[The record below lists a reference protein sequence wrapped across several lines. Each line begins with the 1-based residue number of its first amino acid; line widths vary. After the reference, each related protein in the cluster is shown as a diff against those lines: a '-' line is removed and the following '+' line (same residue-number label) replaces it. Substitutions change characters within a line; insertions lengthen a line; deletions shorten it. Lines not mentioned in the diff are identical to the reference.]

1 MWIVVYAPQN
11 LAAKITLWSTL
22 VNLIDNWDGI
32 SVTMGDFNKVREA
45 DERFG
50 SCFNERQASSFNSFI
65 TNSSLI
71 DVSLGGRLDHRPILL
86 KEHVS
91 DFGPTPF
98 RFFHSWLE
106 LEGFH
111 TLVVDTWKNDGIV
124 HANDHSQ
131 RLAQIDVKIDQGCAT
146 DLDLLNR
153 SKAIRIL
160 DDLNRLEAKDLA
172 QKARI
177 KWALDGDENSSF
189 FHATL
194 RKKRRQQAIKGILK
208 DGEWI
213 DDPNNIKT
221 EFVDH
226 FRKRFLQDCE
236 GDRAPGPDGFTFKFF
251 TTFWDLLEEDVV
263 RFVQEF
269 FNSGNFPKGCNSS
282 FITLIP
288 KVPSP
293 KLVTDFCLISLIGCQ
308 YKIIGKILANRLSMV
323 IGSCV
328 SSKQSTFIKGRN
340 ILDGPLILN
349 EVMAWYRKCKKQLM
363 IFKVDFEKAFDSL
376 SWDFLDLVID
386 KLGFSSK
393 WRFWIQDCLRHARA
407 FILVNGSPTVE
418 FEISRGLRQGDP
430 LSPFLFILAME
441 GLHSL
446 ICKAIHLGIYTGA
459 HVGDNNLILSYLI
472 YADDVIFIGEW
483 SSSNAHNLL
492 CILRCFYLVSGLKIN
507 IHKSSIFGVCVSDDS
522 VSNMAK
528 VLGCGAFKL
537 PLKYLGVPVGCNMAR
552 CHNWDAI
559 VQKFSSKLTHWNARL
574 LFVGGR
580 LSLIKTVLG
589 VKKMVWV
596 RWNSCMASKQKGGLG
611 IGSIH
616 ALNVGLL
623 FKWIW
628 RFLSQSSDLWISVIK
643 EIHGLHGGISDPSS
657 YSSCL
662 SPWSGILSS
671 VKSLKK
677 KGLHDRSSIFRRPP
691 RGGIESFQLSDL
703 KLLVG
708 SIVLSENRD
717 SWLWSLD
724 VSKGFFVASVRS
736 LMESHTL
743 DVGNLVTRWNK
754 NVPIKVNVFLW
765 RLSLN
770 KLPSRMNLDRKGI
783 DADSFLCPTCQDDVE
798 TVNHIFFNCDLAKRL
813 WALLARWW
821 DLDFPFCENISEW
834 HSWLDSSS
842 LSIKARLF
850 LDDVGGGL

>member
-1 MWIVVYAPQN
+1 MSTPVNTSSTDSQMHNNIM
-11 LAAKITLWSTL
+11 AAGSKDRPPMLGPGRYSQWRSRFLRYIDTKPNGGGLKKSILSGPYVPTTVQVQAVDSETMEDSIKYLWLMRDS
-22 VNLIDNWDGI
+22 
-32 SVTMGDFNKVREA
+32 
-45 DERFG
+45 
-50 SCFNERQASSFNSFI
+50 
-65 TNSSLI
+65 
-71 DVSLGGRLDHRPILL
+71 
-86 KEHVS
+86 
-91 DFGPTPF
+91 
-98 RFFHSWLE
+98 E
-106 LEGFH
+106 LEVST
-111 TLVVDTWKNDGIV
+111 TLGCGLLGRMMALFI
-124 HANDHSQ
+124 AN
-131 RLAQIDVKIDQGCAT
+131 
-146 DLDLLNR
+146 
-153 SKAIRIL
+153 
-160 DDLNRLEAKDLA
+160 
-172 QKARI
+172 
-177 KWALDGDENSSF
+177 
-189 FHATL
+189 
-194 RKKRRQQAIKGILK
+194 
-208 DGEWI
+208 
-213 DDPNNIKT
+213 
-221 EFVDH
+221 
-226 FRKRFLQDCE
+226 
-236 GDRAPGPDGFTFKFF
+236 
-251 TTFWDLLEEDVV
+251 
-263 RFVQEF
+263 
-269 FNSGNFPKGCNSS
+269 
-282 FITLIP
+282 
-288 KVPSP
+288 
-293 KLVTDFCLISLIGCQ
+293 GCQ

-386 KLGFSSK
+386 KLSFSSK

-407 FILVNGSPTVE
+407 SILVNGSPTVE

-459 HVGDNNLILSYLI
+459 HVGDNNLILSHLI

-677 KGLHDRSSIFRRPP
+677 KGIDLLFLCSRKLGNGDSIRFWDDVWCGSQPLKVQFPRVYMLDNDKSCCVANRLGLHDRSSIFRRPP

-724 VSKGFFVASVRS
+724 VSKGFSVASVRS

-842 LSIKARLF
+842 LSIKARCS
-850 LDDVGGGL
+850 